1 MIFNH
6 RAQPR
11 LSSDTEIRN
20 AILALDAAG
29 EYASFER
36 ANEKFGIR
44 GQNFRFRQMRD
55 QMAED
60 GLLRH
65 QNFRRERSR

>member
-1 MIFNH
+1 MILQN
-6 RAQPR
+6 RSQPR
-11 LSSDTEIRN
+11 LSSDIEVRN

-29 EYASFER
+29 EYASYEKAR
-36 ANEKFGIR
+36 EKFGIR
-44 GQNFRFRQMRD
+44 GQNFRFRQIRD

-60 GLLRH
+60 GLLSH